1 MRSLLH
7 CKAAR
12 APCGWASGGG
22 IVGAS
27 IALHMA
33 QAGASV
39 TLFDK
44 AQPASG
50 ATQNSFA
57 WLNSFVADP
66 RYRALRLQS
75 LMAYHALD
83 RRLKLGIIWGGYIN
97 WASSVRSAFRIARRG
112 ACALPA

>member
-12 APCGWASGGG
+12 APCGWALGGG
-22 IVGAS
+22 IVGGS

-50 ATQNSFA
+50 ATHDSLPGRTSS
-57 WLNSFVADP
+57 WLTLV
-66 RYRALRLQS
+66 YRALRLQS